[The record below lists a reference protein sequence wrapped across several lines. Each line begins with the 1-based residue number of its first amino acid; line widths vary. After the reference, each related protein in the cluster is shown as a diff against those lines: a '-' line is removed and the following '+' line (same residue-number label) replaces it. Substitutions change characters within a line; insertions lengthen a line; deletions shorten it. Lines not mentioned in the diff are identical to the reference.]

1 VSWST
6 KVPRVP
12 GVYWR
17 NVNFTRRP
25 MLTSVRHFDDQ
36 RGVAM
41 VVDMEDGCEYEF
53 GDGSHRWCPIA
64 NATDKW
70 ILSFPGAAGAG
81 AYRMRDKSG
90 ASQIMFVIRKTGA
103 IVNARDTNGACCNFI
118 DDFCDW
124 QAIAAPQ
131 LDDDFASQAR
141 AAWRLQLRDGRVFV
155 VSERVGGRLD
165 GPARWASITIGS
177 GEINAGGAT
186 AEEARARLL
195 DTICIA
201 FADGPLFTRGVARLL
216 APGEP
221 A

>member
-1 VSWST
+1 MSWST

-36 RGVAM
+36 RGVAWA
-41 VVDMEDGCEYEF
+41 VDMEDGCEYEF
-53 GDGSHRWCPIA
+53 SDGSHRWCPIA
-64 NATDKW
+64 TPTGEW
-70 ILSFPGAAGAG
+70 TPSFPGSAG
-81 AYRMRDKSG
+81 AYWIRDKSG
-90 ASQIMFVIRKTGA
+90 ASRIVFALRKTGA
-103 IVNARDTNGACCNFI
+103 IVSARDTNGADCQFT
-118 DDFCDW
+118 DGFCDW
-124 QAIAAPQ
+124 QAIAAPR
-131 LDDDFASQAR
+131 LDDGDDFASQAR

-155 VSERVGGRLD
+155 VSERAGGRLD
-165 GPARWASITIGS
+165 GPARWASISIGS
-177 GEINAGGAT
+177 GEINAGGGT

-201 FADGPLFTRGVARLL
+201 FADGPLFTQGIARLL
-216 APGEP
+216 APGDP